1 MCLPRSS
8 PKPPAPDPE
17 AEMEREAEK
26 ERESE
31 KAKEQVKTAEMKQD
45 ALEETVSKK
54 RKGTGRR
61 SLLTGSGGGI
71 GFYNRYS

>member
-1 MCLPRSS
+1 MCLGSS
-8 PKPPAPDPE
+8 PKTPAPDPE
-17 AEMEREAEK
+17 VEM

-31 KAKEQVKTAEMKQD
+31 KEKEQVKTKELKQE

-71 GFYNRYS
+71 GFYDRYSA

>member
-1 MCLPRSS
+1 MCLGGRSS
-8 PKPPAPDPE
+8 PPPEPDKQ
-17 AEMEREAEK
+17 AKA

-31 KAKEQVKTAEMKQD
+31 KAKEQAKTSEMKQE
-45 ALEETVSKK
+45 ALEGTVSRR

-71 GFYNRYS
+71 GYYDRYSA

>member
-1 MCLPRSS
+1 MCLPKSS
-8 PKPPAPDPE
+8 PRPPAPDPE
-17 AEMEREAEK
+17 VEMEREAEK
-26 ERESE
+26 E
-31 KAKEQVKTAEMKQD
+31 KEQVKTAEMKQE
-45 ALEETVSKK
+45 ALEETVSQK

>member
-1 MCLPRSS
+1 MCVPGGGS
-8 PKPPAPDPE
+8 KTPAPDP
-17 AEMEREAEK
+17 EAEK

-31 KAKEQVKTAEMKQD
+31 KAKEQVKTAEMKQE
-45 ALEETVSKK
+45 ALEETVSQK

>member
-1 MCLPRSS
+1 MCIGGRSPS
-8 PKPPAPDPE
+8 PPAPDPE
-17 AEMEREAEK
+17 VEM

-31 KAKEQVKTAEMKQD
+31 KAKEQVKTKEMKQE

-61 SLLTGSGGGI
+61 SLLTGSGGGV
-71 GFYNRYS
+71 GFYNRYDT

>member
-26 ERESE
+26 E
-31 KAKEQVKTAEMKQD
+31 KEQVKTEEIKQV

>member
-1 MCLPRSS
+1 MCLGSS
-8 PKPPAPDPE
+8 PRPPAPDPQV
-17 AEMEREAEK
+17 AK

-31 KAKEQVKTAEMKQD
+31 KAKEQVKTSEMKQE

-71 GFYNRYS
+71 GYYDRYSA

>member
-1 MCLPRSS
+1 MCLGGGGGGRPE
-8 PKPPAPDPE
+8 PDKQAE
-17 AEMEREAEK
+17 A

-31 KAKEQVKTAEMKQD
+31 KAKEQVKTSEMKQE
-45 ALEETVSKK
+45 ALEETVSRR

-71 GFYNRYS
+71 GYYDRYSA

>member
-1 MCLPRSS
+1 MCLGSSS
-8 PKPPAPDPE
+8 PRPPEPDKQAE
-17 AEMEREAEK
+17 A

-31 KAKEQVKTAEMKQD
+31 KAKEQVKTAEMKQQS
-45 ALEETVSKK
+45 LEENISRK

-71 GFYNRYS
+71 GYYDRYSA

>member
-1 MCLPRSS
+1 MCLGGSS
-8 PKPPAPDPE
+8 PTPKPDP
-17 AEMEREAEK
+17 EAEK

-31 KAKEQVKTAEMKQD
+31 KAKEQVKTAEMKQE
-45 ALEETVSKK
+45 ALEETVSQK

>member
-17 AEMEREAEK
+17 VEMEREAEK
-26 ERESE
+26 E
-31 KAKEQVKTAEMKQD
+31 KEQVKTVELKQD
-45 ALEETVSKK
+45 ALEETVSQK

>member
-1 MCLPRSS
+1 MCLPSDGS
-8 PKPPAPDPE
+8 KTPAPDP
-17 AEMEREAEK
+17 EAEK

-31 KAKEQVKTAEMKQD
+31 KAKEQVKTAELKQE
-45 ALEETVSKK
+45 ALEETVSQK

>member
-1 MCLPRSS
+1 MCLPGGGS
-8 PKPPAPDPE
+8 KTPAPDP
-17 AEMEREAEK
+17 EAEK

-31 KAKEQVKTAEMKQD
+31 KAKEQVKTAEMKQE
-45 ALEETVSKK
+45 ALEETVSQK

>member
-1 MCLPRSS
+1 MCLPGGGSRT
-8 PKPPAPDPE
+8 PAPDPE
-17 AEMEREAEK
+17 LEK

-31 KAKEQVKTAEMKQD
+31 KAKEQAKTAEMKQE
-45 ALEETVSKK
+45 ALEETVSRR

-61 SLLTGSGGGI
+61 SLLTGSGGGV

>member
-1 MCLPRSS
+1 MCLGGSS
-8 PKPPAPDPE
+8 PAPKPDPE
-17 AEMEREAEK
+17 AEMERE
-26 ERESE
+26 SE
-31 KAKEQVKTAEMKQD
+31 KQKEQTKTAEMKQE
-45 ALEETVSKK
+45 ALEESVSGK

>member
-1 MCLPRSS
+1 MCLGGSRPS
-8 PKPPAPDPE
+8 PPKPDPE
-17 AEMEREAEK
+17 VEMEREAEK
-26 ERESE
+26 E
-31 KAKEQVKTAEMKQD
+31 KEQVKTVELKQD

>member
-1 MCLPRSS
+1 MCLPGGGS
-8 PKPPAPDPE
+8 KTPAPDP
-17 AEMEREAEK
+17 EAEK

-31 KAKEQVKTAEMKQD
+31 KAKEQVKTAELKQE